1 MSFAPQVRKDWAL
14 KVPSVTHEDGTSR
27 VQTVSRE
34 QNSYIY
40 DILDELEKLYKIPM
54 ILNTSFNILGK
65 PILTTVKESIE
76 ILETT
81 EIDFIIIED
90 YLFNKIKH

>member
-1 MSFAPQVRKDWAL
+1 
-14 KVPSVTHEDGTSR
+14 
-27 VQTVSRE
+27 
-34 QNSYIY
+34 
-40 DILDELEKLYKIPM
+40 M